1 MGIISIIVVF
11 IKGKKMNTFIICLL
25 SIVAVLFG
33 AYYGFMVCVGI
44 IASLAVN
51 RKIIWS
57 KVLKFPFGG
66 NV

>member
-1 MGIISIIVVF
+1 
-11 IKGKKMNTFIICLL
+11 MNTFIICLL